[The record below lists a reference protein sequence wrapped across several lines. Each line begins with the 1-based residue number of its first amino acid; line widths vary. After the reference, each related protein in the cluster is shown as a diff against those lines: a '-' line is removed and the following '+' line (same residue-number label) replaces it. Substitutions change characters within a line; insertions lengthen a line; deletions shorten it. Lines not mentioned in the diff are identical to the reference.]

1 MLFCRTEDDS
11 DAKIRKR
18 FVLAKAFSIF
28 LHIRNYTLLYMSIP
42 IKFTIGFPGAL
53 PFQRERTKPSTP
65 LQATASSS

>member
-28 LHIRNYTLLYMSIP
+28 LHIRNYTLLYMSIQSLRSA
-42 IKFTIGFPGAL
+42 FL
-53 PFQRERTKPSTP
+53 VLCPFREKG
-65 LQATASSS
+65 